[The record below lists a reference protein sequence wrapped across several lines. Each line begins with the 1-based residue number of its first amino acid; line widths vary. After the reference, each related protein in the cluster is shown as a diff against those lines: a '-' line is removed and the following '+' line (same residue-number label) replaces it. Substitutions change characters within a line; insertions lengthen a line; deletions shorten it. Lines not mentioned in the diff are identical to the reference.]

1 MKVNINSLEDFTGM
15 VCSHRVTN
23 SFMIIQCASN
33 YKDSV
38 LLNCL
43 VKVKEKKETYFANVS
58 YSVSEVILTYVYIQD
73 VIKERQQIIG
83 VQLELF

>member
-1 MKVNINSLEDFTGM
+1 MKVNIKSLEDFKGM
-15 VCSHRVTN
+15 VCNHKITN
-23 SFMIIQCASN
+23 SFMIIQSVSN
-33 YKDSV
+33 YKDSI

-43 VKVKEKKETYFANVS
+43 VKVKEEKETYFANVS

-73 VIKERQQIIG
+73 IIKERQQIIG

>member
-1 MKVNINSLEDFTGM
+1 
-15 VCSHRVTN
+15 
-23 SFMIIQCASN
+23 MIIQSVSN
-33 YKDSV
+33 YKDSI

-43 VKVKEKKETYFANVS
+43 VKVKEEKETYFANAS

-73 VIKERQQIIG
+73 IIKERQQIIG